1 MFSSN
6 LLKMLE
12 QLELVELTSI
22 LQTLFVRSQI
32 SHTSYST
39 VTSPQSQCPPDNLIT
54 FSLKYSLC
62 CVQPLITQS
71 HIVHFCPDGLNFL
84 SQILPHLILHTMT
97 VFFLLLSIR
106 FLLTFVKWLFNIFS
120 FLFHLPYLQWGQTI
134 ALHPH
139 SASGWSE
146 GTSTPYDRA

>member
-32 SHTSYST
+32 SHPSYST

-71 HIVHFCPDGLNFL
+71 HIVHFCPGVKPDLTPLNSSHHDCIL
-84 SQILPHLILHTMT
+84 SPL
-97 VFFLLLSIR
+97 VYSLLAYICEVAFQYFQFPVPSSLSS
-106 FLLTFVKWLFNIFS
+106 VGADNCS
-120 FLFHLPYLQWGQTI
+120 
-134 ALHPH
+134 
-139 SASGWSE
+139 
-146 GTSTPYDRA
+146 TSPFCIWMV